1 MTDENDR
8 QFATLAQQYL
18 DDRGRR
24 HPELAT
30 ELGDHRFDGHRC
42 PRSPPA
48 RWPLSGGP

>member
-8 QFATLAQQYL
+8 QFAMLAQQYL

-30 ELGDHRFDGHRC
+30 ELGDHRFDGAA
-42 PRSPPA
+42 A
-48 RWPLSGGP
+48 RAVRRRAGR